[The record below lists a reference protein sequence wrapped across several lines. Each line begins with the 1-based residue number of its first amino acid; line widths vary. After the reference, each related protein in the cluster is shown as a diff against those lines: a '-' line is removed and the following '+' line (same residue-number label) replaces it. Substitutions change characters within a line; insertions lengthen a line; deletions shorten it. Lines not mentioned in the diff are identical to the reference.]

1 VIVLTSADGK
11 LAALA
16 AAEAQAATKLPVS
29 TLAGGTQAWADAG
42 LPLESGP
49 TRMLDPPDDV
59 YLMPRERAADRE
71 QAMKEY
77 LAWEIKLVED
87 MATDDDQRFQVM
99 T

>member
-1 VIVLTSADGK
+1 VLTSADGR

-16 AAEAQAATKLPVS
+16 AAEAQAATPRPVL
-29 TLAGGTQAWADAG
+29 TLAGGTQAWAEAG
-42 LPLESGP
+42 LPLESEP
-49 TRMLDPPDDV
+49 RRMLDSPDDV
-59 YLMPRERAADRE
+59 YLMPRERGADRE

-87 MATDDDQRFQVM
+87 MASDDDQRFRVM